1 MHKNISNSKFWRLK
15 LHYCKLTISFMPPE
29 NQTSARVSGSSYS
42 GMLMRL
48 PCGTRRARK
57 CYTKRWLVWSKNAWR
72 ILYDQCQI
80 ARTILH
86 CSRFWFK
93 SYRDSKV
100 SLHFRFVIKWQ
111 AYLGFT
117 PFCPILTHYCPDF
130 NPKTCKLTLFYQTD
144 FLWKIL
150 ALSRR
155 MGCLSWSNSIPTGT
169 LSPARR
175 RLH

>member
-1 MHKNISNSKFWRLK
+1 MIQFHLKFKVNEVQTHKNTSNSEYWRLK
-15 LHYCKLTISFMPPE
+15 LHYYKLTISSMLPE

-86 CSRFWFK
+86 CSRFWFELY
-93 SYRDSKV
+93 SDRGT
-100 SLHFRFVIKWQ
+100 SLHFQTPIKWQ

-117 PFCPILTHYCPDF
+117 PFCPILTHCYPIWTQKRANLPCF
-130 NPKTCKLTLFYQTD
+130 IKLTFYGK
-144 FLWKIL
+144 F
-150 ALSRR
+150 
-155 MGCLSWSNSIPTGT
+155 
-169 LSPARR
+169 
-175 RLH
+175 